1 MCKVRIEN
9 VAVLGM
15 RAHREGRSRAL
26 DPRTVSFEVL
36 TKRRVLVEFSIVL
49 ILFANERRHLTCMVP
64 NKCYI

>member
-15 RAHREGRSRAL
+15 RTHHEGRSRAL
-26 DPRTVSFEVL
+26 DPRSASFEAL
-36 TKRRVLVEFSIVL
+36 NKHKDLVEFSILL